1 VADMESTKKT
11 NKLVEHLAALR
22 KRLIIILAVN
32 IGAALVCYQF
42 MKILIQYILNLNPGM
57 SLVYLSPSETFM
69 ALIELAIICAIVLC
83 SPITI
88 LQIWMFV
95 SSGLYKKEKLY
106 VLLSLFFGFFFF
118 AAGVLFCYYVALPI
132 TLDFFMRINLESVTA
147 AVSIKSFISF
157 CNTMLLCFG
166 IVFELPVVAFLLSL
180 LGILKPAFLKKSHG
194 VLILIIFIIAAI
206 ITPPDVL
213 TQVILAVPMTLLLEL
228 SIGICTIVD
237 KSKKKKQIMS
247 ESHT

>member
-1 VADMESTKKT
+1 MESAKKT
-11 NKLVEHLAALR
+11 NTLVEHLAALR

-32 IGAALVCYQF
+32 LGAALVCYQF
-42 MKILIQYILNLNPGM
+42 MGTMIQYILNLNPGM
-57 SLVYLSPSETFM
+57 QFVYLAPSENFM
-69 ALIELAIICAIVLC
+69 AIIELSITCAIVLC
-83 SPITI
+83 LPITI

-106 VLLSLFFGFFFF
+106 ILLSLFFGFFFF
-118 AAGVLFCYYVALPI
+118 AGGVLFCYYIALPI
-132 TLDFFMRINLESVTA
+132 TLDFFMRITLDSVTA

-166 IVFELPVVAFLLSL
+166 AVFELPVVAFLLSL

-213 TQVILAVPMTLLLEL
+213 TQIMLAIPMTLLLEL

-237 KSKKKKQIMS
+237 KGKKKKQIMS
-247 ESHT
+247 ESNA

>member
-1 VADMESTKKT
+1 VADMDSTKKT

-22 KRLIIILAVN
+22 KRLIIILVVN

-42 MKILIQYILNLNPGM
+42 MKTLIQYILNLNPGM
-57 SLVYLSPSETFM
+57 QFVYLSPSENFM
-69 ALIELAIICAIVLC
+69 ACIELAITCAIVIC

-95 SSGLYKKEKLY
+95 SAGLYKKEKLY

-118 AAGVLFCYYVALPI
+118 IGGVLFCYYVALPI
-132 TLDFFMRINLESVTA
+132 TLDFFMRISLETVTA
-147 AVSIKSFISF
+147 AVSIRSFISF

-166 IVFELPVVAFLLSL
+166 VVFELPVVAFLLSL

-206 ITPPDVL
+206 ITPPDVV
-213 TQVILAVPMTLLLEL
+213 TQIMLGVPMTILLEL
-228 SIGICTIVD
+228 SILICTIVD
-237 KSKKKKQIMS
+237 KSKKKKRVMS